1 MTTQNL
7 HIIYLY
13 LLKIAAEVA
22 QPLQKIDEVV
32 IIGEDKTSLEVS
44 KLISSLPPA
53 VQALTG
59 KNISQVRVYLLHS
72 STCVLTTLKYV
83 CTYYTLVRTYLYTQV
98 RVYLIYS
105 STYLVPWIFTYLR
118 LLACRFLS
126 LDRL

>member
-59 KNISQVRVYLLHS
+59 KNISQVRVYLLNS
-72 STCVLTTLKYV
+72 STCVLTTL
-83 CTYYTLVRTYLYTQV
+83 
-98 RVYLIYS
+98 
-105 STYLVPWIFTYLR
+105 
-118 LLACRFLS
+118 
-126 LDRL
+126 

>member
-1 MTTQNL
+1 M
-7 HIIYLY
+7 Y

-83 CTYYTLVRTYLYTQV
+83 CTYYTQV
-98 RVYLIYS
+98 RVYLLHSSMCVLTTLKYVCTYYTQVCVYLLHS
-105 STYLVPWIFTYLR
+105 STCVLNILKYVCT
-118 LLACRFLS
+118 
-126 LDRL
+126 